1 MARNCI
7 ASIDLNA
14 LKNNY
19 LYAKSLSPQS
29 YAIAIIKANAYGHEI
44 GRAHV

>member
-14 LKNNY
+14 LKKNY

-29 YAIAIIKANAYGHEI
+29 NAIAIINPNAYVNAEVNI
-44 GRAHV
+44 